1 MKLLL
6 DANVLLRWADSR
18 APEHTECAEAVA
30 ALAGRSNVV
39 YVCAQVMI
47 ESYVAAT
54 RPVEVNGL
62 GFTNAEGLRFLGDIE
77 GSFPCLPE
85 PPNMGKLWAALVTRH
100 SVAGKQAH
108 DARIAALMLAHGV
121 PHILTLNPGDFA
133 RYDGIVPTTPQEVL
147 QQFGG

>member
-1 MKLLL
+1 VKLLL

-30 ALAGRSNVV
+30 AFAGRSNVV

-62 GFTNAEGLRFLGDIE
+62 GFTTAEGRRFLGDIE
-77 GSFPCLPE
+77 DSFPCLPE
-85 PPNMGKLWAALVTRH
+85 LPNMGKLWAALVTRH
-100 SVAGKQAH
+100 SVIGKPAH
-108 DARIAALMLAHGV
+108 DARIVALMLAHNV
-121 PHILTLNPGDFA
+121 THLLTLNPGDFA
-133 RYDGIVPTTPQEVL
+133 RYTEITTVTPAEWL
-147 QQFGG
+147 NL